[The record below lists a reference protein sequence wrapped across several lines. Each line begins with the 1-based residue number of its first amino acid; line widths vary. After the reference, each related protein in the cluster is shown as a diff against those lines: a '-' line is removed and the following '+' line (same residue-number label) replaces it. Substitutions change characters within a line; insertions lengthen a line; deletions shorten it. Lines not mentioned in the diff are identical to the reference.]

1 MLQHFF
7 ALYVHVHKV
16 LKFFPFK
23 VYQILFIPTAAH
35 THTHVQY
42 KSYLPKSDYYN
53 SNMQTKS
60 TLMSLS

>member
-1 MLQHFF
+1 MSQHFF

-35 THTHVQY
+35 THTHTHLVEILFA
-42 KSYLPKSDYYN
+42 KK
-53 SNMQTKS
+53 
-60 TLMSLS
+60 